1 MLFTASREGMRG
13 RMRQTKWPICGG
25 CHCISSVIGLLGIVW
40 CIIRVARA
48 RRADLAE
55 DEMQATLQS
64 VIPINLGALFLSVI
78 GLMMV
83 GVGIALS

>member
-1 MLFTASREGMRG
+1 MKTTSIFEMIIWAGASV
-13 RMRQTKWPICGG
+13 
-25 CHCISSVIGLLGIVW
+25 SVIGLLGIVW

-78 GLMMV
+78 GLMIV

>member
-1 MLFTASREGMRG
+1 MKTTSIFEMIIWAGASV
-13 RMRQTKWPICGG
+13 
-25 CHCISSVIGLLGIVW
+25 SVIGLLGIVW

-64 VIPINLGALFLSVI
+64 VIPITLGALFLSVI

>member
-1 MLFTASREGMRG
+1 MEMKTTSIFEMIIWAGASV
-13 RMRQTKWPICGG
+13 
-25 CHCISSVIGLLGIVW
+25 SVIGLLGIVW

-78 GLMMV
+78 GLMIV

>member
-1 MLFTASREGMRG
+1 MKTTSIFEMIIWAGASV
-13 RMRQTKWPICGG
+13 
-25 CHCISSVIGLLGIVW
+25 SVIGLLGIVW

-55 DEMQATLQS
+55 DEMQTTLQS

>member
-1 MLFTASREGMRG
+1 MKTTSIFEMIIWAGASV
-13 RMRQTKWPICGG
+13 
-25 CHCISSVIGLLGIVW
+25 SVIGLLGIVW

-55 DEMQATLQS
+55 DEMQTTLQS
-64 VIPINLGALFLSVI
+64 VIPINLGALFLSII

>member
-1 MLFTASREGMRG
+1 MKTTSIFEMIIWAGASV
-13 RMRQTKWPICGG
+13 
-25 CHCISSVIGLLGIVW
+25 SVIGLLGIVW

>member
-1 MLFTASREGMRG
+1 MKTTSIFEMIIWAGASV
-13 RMRQTKWPICGG
+13 
-25 CHCISSVIGLLGIVW
+25 SVIGLLGIVW

-64 VIPINLGALFLSVI
+64 VIPINLGALFLSII

>member
-1 MLFTASREGMRG
+1 MEMKTTSIFEMIIWAGASV
-13 RMRQTKWPICGG
+13 
-25 CHCISSVIGLLGIVW
+25 SVIGLLGIVW

-64 VIPINLGALFLSVI
+64 VIPINLCALFLSVI

>member
-1 MLFTASREGMRG
+1 MKTTSIFEMIIWAGASV
-13 RMRQTKWPICGG
+13 
-25 CHCISSVIGLLGIVW
+25 SVIGLLGIVW

-78 GLMMV
+78 GLIMV

>member
-1 MLFTASREGMRG
+1 MEMKTTSIFEMIIWAGASV
-13 RMRQTKWPICGG
+13 
-25 CHCISSVIGLLGIVW
+25 SVIGLLGIVW

>member
-1 MLFTASREGMRG
+1 MEMKTTSIFEMIIWAGASV
-13 RMRQTKWPICGG
+13 
-25 CHCISSVIGLLGIVW
+25 SVIGLLGIVW

-78 GLMMV
+78 GLIMV

>member
-1 MLFTASREGMRG
+1 MEMKTTSIFEMIIWAGASV
-13 RMRQTKWPICGG
+13 
-25 CHCISSVIGLLGIVW
+25 SVIGLLGIVW

-55 DEMQATLQS
+55 DEMQTTLQS

>member
-1 MLFTASREGMRG
+1 MKTTSIFEMIIWAGASV
-13 RMRQTKWPICGG
+13 
-25 CHCISSVIGLLGIVW
+25 SVIGLLGIVW

-55 DEMQATLQS
+55 DERQATLQS